1 MAIIRW
7 RPMNDNMREIMSNM
21 FENAVSWPRSVFR
34 NVEGF
39 EPIPLDIWED
49 GNNLMIKATVP
60 GMKTDDI
67 NVTVQDNILTIS
79 GESRIE
85 EERKEKAHHV
95 REVYYGKFERSVM
108 LPFPVQ
114 IEKAD
119 SDYKDGILTLT
130 LPKSEEARSKR
141 IEIRQ
146 K

>member
-1 MAIIRW
+1 M
-7 RPMNDNMREIMSNM
+7 DGGMREMVSRM
-21 FENAVSWPRSVFR
+21 FEDAVSWPRSVFR

-49 GNNLMIKATVP
+49 GNNLMIKATLP
-60 GMKTDDI
+60 GIKTDDI
-67 NVTVQDNILTIS
+67 NVSIQDNILTIT
-79 GESRIE
+79 GETRID

-95 REVYYGKFERSVM
+95 REVYYGRFERSVM

-114 IEKAD
+114 IDKAD